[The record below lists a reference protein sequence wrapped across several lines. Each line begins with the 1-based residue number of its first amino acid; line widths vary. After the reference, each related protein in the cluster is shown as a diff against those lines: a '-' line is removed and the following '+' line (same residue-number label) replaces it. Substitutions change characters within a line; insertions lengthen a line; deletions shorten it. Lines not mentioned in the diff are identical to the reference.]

1 MSSTQTKQG
10 LDDEVK
16 ERVCVAAARRGY
28 SLEEGARQIL
38 AQALRVDRSAVG
50 FATTIRSELRDA
62 HIDELGIPPRANNRP
77 RDPFADWA
85 PDEAAR

>member
-38 AQALRVDRSAVG
+38 TQALG

-62 HIDELGIPPRANNRP
+62 HIDELGIPPRANHRP